1 MGRSDALGLADS
13 KKQEPTMTQERHV
26 IDEEALARLEDRL
39 KRGIPKWEQA
49 DFIEMIVPQ
58 LVARLQKYLKFEI
71 RS

>member
-1 MGRSDALGLADS
+1 
-13 KKQEPTMTQERHV
+13 MTQERHV